1 MDYLFFISILIVF
14 IILIYERKRFVIALI
29 AKKIFFR
36 ENKEIMGI
44 LEKLSSEQANVAI
57 NCFDSNETIKGI
69 IISVDDNFVTV
80 QTEKKGIKNEVT
92 LNKLYIKNV
101 YVIIGA
107 DLTVGYRINS
117 RCRNSTARGAAR

>member
-29 AKKIFFR
+29 AKRIFFR

-92 LNKLYIKNV
+92 LNKLYIKT
-101 YVIIGA
+101 IKKI
-107 DLTVGYRINS
+107 
-117 RCRNSTARGAAR
+117 